1 MLADRQ
7 DVKLFWLIISACFR
21 HDWLTAMQ
29 VALAD
34 VIDVIDGRKLF
45 NQLLLTN
52 LRNCNYF
59 THLPP
64 KSLIFHHPCNQNSFH
79 NNNSAYLP
87 LTLNQE
93 DKFQT
98 YFGTGDSFW
107 DPLRNFLYK
116 FTRIEKCQINK
127 KSIPSLYQCFV
138 GFFPAPFF
146 LHFFTS
152 LVLLLWDI
160 ASRSLEIMNGIIIV
174 FSLS

>member
-93 DKFQT
+93 DNFQ
-98 YFGTGDSFW
+98 
-107 DPLRNFLYK
+107 NIFLYRWFFSRSIVQF
-116 FTRIEKCQINK
+116 FTQIYAN
-127 KSIPSLYQCFV
+127 CFV
-138 GFFPAPFF
+138 
-146 LHFFTS
+146 S
-152 LVLLLWDI
+152 LWV
-160 ASRSLEIMNGIIIV
+160 EQTG
-174 FSLS
+174 

>member
-1 MLADRQ
+1 MKPWKSGNACIRNSHIKSRLYLGWYMLDDRQ
-7 DVKLFWLIISACFR
+7 DAKLFWLIISACFR

-64 KSLIFHHPCNQNSFH
+64 KSLIFHHPYNQNSFR

-116 FTRIEKCQINK
+116 FTRIVLSVYKLNK
-127 KSIPSLYQCFV
+127 LGKF
-138 GFFPAPFF
+138 
-146 LHFFTS
+146 
-152 LVLLLWDI
+152 W
-160 ASRSLEIMNGIIIV
+160 
-174 FSLS
+174 

>member
-1 MLADRQ
+1 MDHAYQESTLFRLVYVRRQ
-7 DVKLFWLIISACFR
+7 ARRETVLTHNFR
-21 HDWLTAMQ
+21 LLQTWLTAMQ

-64 KSLIFHHPCNQNSFH
+64 KSLIFHHPCNQNSFR

-107 DPLRNFLYK
+107 DPLRNFLHK
-116 FTRIEKCQINK
+116 FTRIVLSVYKLNK
-127 KSIPSLYQCFV
+127 LGKF
-138 GFFPAPFF
+138 
-146 LHFFTS
+146 
-152 LVLLLWDI
+152 W
-160 ASRSLEIMNGIIIV
+160 
-174 FSLS
+174 